1 MLRVLTMLGF
11 TFQTRY
17 YCLSRALHEP
27 VEEAVPLA
35 DLSLAFRGTPADR
48 TYQFVI
54 DAPSLWR
61 RRGLHPLV
69 PAGRGRCY
77 SERCHH
83 ER

>member
-1 MLRVLTMLGF
+1 MLTMLGF

-48 TYQFVI
+48 TYQLYYRRTEFV
-54 DAPSLWR
+54 ASAR
-61 RRGLHPLV
+61 RHPR
-69 PAGRGRCY
+69 ACRRGRCY